1 MRPIVIL
8 LSLRRGRVQMR
19 RLMWHISVPVRL
31 RVGIGIGM
39 DEAWPEVCGRR
50 GARGRGGRAGGGD
63 AFLRSAY
70 TAHTGTFECH
80 A

>member
-8 LSLRRGRVQMR
+8 LWLRRGRVQMR
-19 RLMWHISVPVRL
+19 RLMWRVSVPVRL
-31 RVGIGIGM
+31 GVGIGIGM
-39 DEAWPEVCGRR
+39 DEARPEVRGRG
-50 GARGRGGRAGGGD
+50 GARGRGGCAGGGY
-63 AFLRSAY
+63 AFLGSAY